1 MPNKRILVLGGTS
14 DANVLA
20 KELLKAG
27 FDVVTSFAGVTENPK
42 LPEGEIRIGGFGGE
56 DGLYDFLKVEGF
68 AALADATH
76 PFAAQISRH
85 GFNAAER
92 AGIPYLRLERAA
104 WTPLPADNWISVLD
118 TEAAAAALPSAARVL
133 LTIGRKELAPFLAR
147 KDLSGVARMIEKPPF
162 ELPSSWALVLA
173 RPPFSVE
180 AERELLASHKITHLV
195 TKNAGGKLT
204 AAKLVA
210 ARALRLPVVMIER
223 PGKPKGAD
231 YSSPAALAGALVLL

>member
-14 DANVLA
+14 DANGLA
-20 KELLKAG
+20 KELLKSG
-27 FDVVTSFAGVTENPK
+27 FDVVTSFAGVTENPV
-42 LPEGEIRIGGFGGE
+42 LPAGEIRVGGFGGE
-56 DGLYDFLKVEGF
+56 DGLFDYLKAEGF

-104 WTPLPADNWISVLD
+104 WTPLPADNWINVPD
-118 TEAAAAALPSAARVL
+118 TEAAVAALPHAARVM
-133 LTIGRKELAPFLAR
+133 LTIGRKEIAPFLSR
-147 KDLSGVARMIEKPPF
+147 EDLSGVARMIEKPIF
-162 ELPSSWALVLA
+162 DLPPNWALVLA

-180 AERELLASHKITHLV
+180 AERELLAFHKITHLI

-204 AAKLVA
+204 VAKLMA
-210 ARALRLPVVMIER
+210 ARAQRIPVVMIER
-223 PGKPKGAD
+223 PQKPPAPAFGSA
-231 YSSPAALAGALVLL
+231 SALVAALA

>member
-27 FDVVTSFAGVTENPK
+27 HHVVTSFAGVTENPV

-56 DGLYDFLKVEGF
+56 DGLFDYLKTGEF

-85 GFNAAER
+85 GVNAAAR
-92 AGIPYLRLERAA
+92 AGLPYLRLERAA
-104 WTPLPADNWISVLD
+104 WTPLPADNWISVPT
-118 TEAAAAALPSAARVL
+118 TEAAVAVLPDAARVF
-133 LTIGRKELAPFLAR
+133 LTIGRKEIAAFLAR
-147 KDLSGVARMIEKPPF
+147 EDLGGVARMIEKLPF
-162 ELPSSWALVLA
+162 EPPSSWALVLA
-173 RPPFSVE
+173 RAPFSVE
-180 AERELLASHKITHLV
+180 AERELLVQHKITHLV

-204 AAKLVA
+204 VAKLIA
-210 ARALRLPVVMIER
+210 ARGLRIPVVMIAR
-223 PGKPKGAD
+223 PPKPPAQTFGSA
-231 YSSPAALAGALVLL
+231 PALVAALA